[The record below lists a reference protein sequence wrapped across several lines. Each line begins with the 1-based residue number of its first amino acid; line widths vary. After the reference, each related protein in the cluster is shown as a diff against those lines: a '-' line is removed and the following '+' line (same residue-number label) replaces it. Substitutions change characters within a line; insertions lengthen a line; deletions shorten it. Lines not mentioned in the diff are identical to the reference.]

1 MLLDCFDCKVA
12 HTFKALKIGLFPKK
26 FVRSLIRVDPAM
38 LLDCFDFT
46 INVCAINVCANVCAT
61 LQSKQSSNIAGSTL
75 IRNVGVTLKAPTLI
89 VKLHTHLKQSK

>member
-61 LQSKQSSNIAGSTL
+61 LQSMYVQSMCVQMCVQLYNQSNQAT
-75 IRNVGVTLKAPTLI
+75 
-89 VKLHTHLKQSK
+89 